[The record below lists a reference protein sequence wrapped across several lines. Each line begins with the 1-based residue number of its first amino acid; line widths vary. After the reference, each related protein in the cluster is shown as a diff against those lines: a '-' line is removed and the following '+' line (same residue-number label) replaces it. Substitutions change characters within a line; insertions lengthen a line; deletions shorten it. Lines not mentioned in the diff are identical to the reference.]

1 MKFVSLAIIALVGEA
16 MAVQLRYDEA
26 EGPTKAD
33 NGESDETVVPRY
45 SKKELKKLG
54 WVHPHQRLDDGND
67 DDTVLTMMNGQMLKI
82 TKRRIYDA
90 DGDGVED
97 NVDKTRDE
105 LDRFYHPFAFGVA
118 EEINNTHHGNLPG
131 HVRKEE
137 EEQEPVYNDP
147 WGNADFSSLA
157 DLHLHI

>member
-1 MKFVSLAIIALVGEA
+1 MKFVSLAVLALMGEA
-16 MAVQLRYDEA
+16 MAINLRYDES

-33 NGESDETVVPRY
+33 NGESDDTVLPRF
-45 SKKELKKLG
+45 SKKELKKEG
-54 WVHPHQRLDDGND
+54 WVNPHARFDNGND
-67 DDTVLTMMNGQMLKI
+67 DETVLTMTNGQMLVVR
-82 TKRRIYDA
+82 KRRIYDT

-97 NVDKTRDE
+97 NVEKTRDE

-131 HVRKEE
+131 HTRKEE
-137 EEQEPVYNDP
+137 EEQEPIYFDP
-147 WGNADFSSLA
+147 WGNANFSTLA